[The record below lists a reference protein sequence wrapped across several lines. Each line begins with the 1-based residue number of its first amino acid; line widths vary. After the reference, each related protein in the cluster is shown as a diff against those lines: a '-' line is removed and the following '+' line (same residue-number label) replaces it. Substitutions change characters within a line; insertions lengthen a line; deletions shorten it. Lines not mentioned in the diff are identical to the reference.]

1 MRTEEHLSLNP
12 VIYRRKMAFS
22 RGVMNGSIEGS
33 QKKPGRGFLCQASGL
48 GQRLAFMMQ
57 PKIMG
62 TGFESAVGLPLAQVL
77 SPC

>member
-12 VIYRRKMAFS
+12 VIYRRKRAFS

-48 GQRLAFMMQ
+48 GQRPAFILQ
-57 PKIMG
+57 PKIME
-62 TGFESAVGLPLAQVL
+62 TGSESAVELLLAEVL
-77 SPC
+77 GPC